1 MVSAIP
7 RRPSWNKQ
15 SKEMISLGNAR
26 LTTVV
31 VVVVAV
37 VSGMDYRFNNA
48 IHHGVESIGMVD
60 ANKVKARRD
69 ETERNERKANN
80 LGTPCN
86 HLDITHI
93 KWSVPSCQGGPVWPC

>member
-37 VSGMDYRFNNA
+37 VSGMDCWFNNA
-48 IHHGVESIGMVD
+48 IHHGLNRSE
-60 ANKVKARRD
+60 
-69 ETERNERKANN
+69 
-80 LGTPCN
+80 
-86 HLDITHI
+86 
-93 KWSVPSCQGGPVWPC
+93 W